1 MTIFAVL
8 LILTALA
15 LWMVTIQGGL
25 TQHDSDP
32 AGNAMSQG
40 FTMLGSIVLWIVL
53 VVLLLVASA
62 RVSTPSWT
70 GLVWFILPIAVG
82 IAATSSLNFMG
93 KVSGLKWP
101 IVLPAVAPG
110 IVLAYSGWC
119 FFPNLQAKTGIL
131 WPSLIAWMA
140 MVLLLPI
147 PWLAR
152 WRHAVVQAAI
162 PKPSPEELARAEAQK
177 AEEQQ
182 RQLVESFQQLT
193 ADSSLNDW
201 WRYASMG
208 KEFRQGAMEGA
219 RGAKSRQSDVVAML
233 PCASKAF
240 FVAIPQL
247 DLQVTAELEQAMRA
261 YLRDQVARL
270 MPYAPG
276 GSITTKVVT
285 EWYQDYFTTIQW
297 LIENHGSCND
307 ELVLLADA
315 VSTYPD
321 CAERQEFL
329 AKLQTMETNRAKE

>member
-1 MTIFAVL
+1 MAIFAVL
-8 LILTALA
+8 LVLTALP
-15 LWMVTIQGGL
+15 LWMITIQGGL
-25 TQHDSDP
+25 TQHDSDA

-40 FTMLGSIVLWIVL
+40 FTALGSIVLWIVL

-62 RVSTPSWT
+62 RVNTPSWA

-82 IAATSSLNFMG
+82 IAATSSLDFMG

-101 IVLPAVAPG
+101 IILPAVAPG

-131 WPSLIAWMA
+131 WPSLIAWMV

-147 PWLAR
+147 PLLAR
-152 WRHAVVQAAI
+152 WCHAVAQAAI
-162 PKPSPEELARAEAQK
+162 PKPSPEELARAEAQR
-177 AEEQQ
+177 AEEEQ

-193 ADSSLNDW
+193 SDSSLNDW

-208 KEFRQGAMEGA
+208 KGFRQAAMEGA
-219 RGAKSRQSDVVAML
+219 RGAKSRQSDVVAIL
-233 PCASKAF
+233 PSASKAF

-247 DLQVTAELEQAMRA
+247 DLQVTAEIEQAMRA

-270 MPYAPG
+270 MPYTPG

-285 EWYQDYFTTIQW
+285 EWYQDYFPTIQW

-307 ELVLLADA
+307 ELVLLANA

-329 AKLQTMETNRAKE
+329 AKLHTLETKREKE